1 MSADWSTSPTG
12 TLTSGGKSLEYACWG
27 PGPDTAPTIVL
38 LHEGL
43 GCVALWRD
51 FPQRLADATGWG
63 VFAFSRVGYGQSD
76 PAVLPRPLD
85 YMTREAIDVLPEVL
99 DQIGFRTGILF
110 GHSDG
115 ATIAAIHAGSVVD
128 HRVRGLVLMAPHFFT
143 EPMGLAAI
151 AEARM
156 AWEKGDLPAKLGKY
170 HANAEVAFKGWT
182 DAWLAPGFQDWDV
195 SDVIDYI
202 RVPALAIQG
211 KDDQY
216 GTLAQLDEI
225 VDHSY
230 APVDTLVLENCQHAP
245 HLECTDKVLEEV
257 AEFVVRLERI
267 EAAQPEGD
275 LTNFAL

>member
-1 MSADWSTSPTG
+1 MSADCSTSPTG

-63 VFAFSRVGYGQSD
+63 VFAFSRAGYGQSD

-85 YMTREAIDVLPEVL
+85 YMTVEAIDVLPEVL
-99 DQIGFRTGILF
+99 NQIGFRTGILF

-156 AWEKGDLPAKLGKY
+156 AWEKGDLSAKLGKY
-170 HANAEVAFKGWT
+170 HANDRGFMSAKRKPIVWCAIDTRQPVTSHERVMPFYDFNAARAMAE
-182 DAWLAPGFQDWDV
+182 
-195 SDVIDYI
+195 YM
-202 RVPALAIQG
+202 RG
-211 KDDQY
+211 KN
-216 GTLAQLDEI
+216 A
-225 VDHSY
+225 
-230 APVDTLVLENCQHAP
+230 
-245 HLECTDKVLEEV
+245 
-257 AEFVVRLERI
+257 
-267 EAAQPEGD
+267 
-275 LTNFAL
+275 